1 MHDDILPAALAG
13 RFDAHEEQL
22 RRVALRMTGSEAEA
36 AEALAVVRAGL
47 GRDDGAAVR
56 AWLTALV
63 TRECLRARRGRRAAE
78 GRGAASG
85 GTGGGESAA
94 IVSGGSGGT
103 GGSGGGSTGGG
114 KHEPGGRD
122 GGQGGGQGGGPGESG
137 GRGGG
142 PGESGGRGGGPG
154 ESGGRGG
161 GPGESGGR
169 GESVWLALF
178 LVLESLGAEERLAY
192 VLHDVFG
199 LPSYETAR
207 ITGGSP
213 EEVARLARGARE
225 RVRGHGA
232 APTAGAATRQRA
244 VVDLFLAAARARDAR
259 TLAAVLDPDVVA
271 HSERGPVH
279 GAPAVAEGAAAF
291 ARFAD
296 VARPA
301 LVDGAVGAVAF
312 VDGRPVS
319 AVAFTLSGD
328 RIVTVSVTTGEARVR
343 ALDLV
348 FSDG

>member
-1 MHDDILPAALAG
+1 MHDDTLPAALAG

-36 AEALAVVRAGL
+36 AEALAAVRAGL

-85 GTGGGESAA
+85 R
-94 IVSGGSGGT
+94 GGT
-103 GGSGGGSTGGG
+103 GGAGGTDGG
-114 KHEPGGRD
+114 KDEPGGRD
-122 GGQGGGQGGGPGESG
+122 GGQGGSG

-142 PGESGGRGGGPG
+142 QGGSRGRGGGPG

-319 AVAFTLSGD
+319 AVAFTLRGG

>member
-1 MHDDILPAALAG
+1 MHDDTLPAALAG

-36 AEALAVVRAGL
+36 AEALAAVRAGL

-85 GTGGGESAA
+85 R
-94 IVSGGSGGT
+94 GGT
-103 GGSGGGSTGGG
+103 GGAGGTDGG
-114 KHEPGGRD
+114 KDEPGGRD
-122 GGQGGGQGGGPGESG
+122 GGQGGSG

-142 PGESGGRGGGPG
+142 QGGSRGRGGGPG

-199 LPSYETAR
+199 LPSHETAR

-213 EEVARLARGARE
+213 EEVALLARGARE

-232 APTAGAATRQRA
+232 APTAGAAARQRA

-319 AVAFTLSGD
+319 AVAFTLRGD

>member
-1 MHDDILPAALAG
+1 MHDDTLPAALAG

-36 AEALAVVRAGL
+36 AEALAAVRAGL
-47 GRDDGAAVR
+47 GRDDGAPVH

-63 TRECLRARRGRRAAE
+63 TRECLRARRGRRATE
-78 GRGAASG
+78 GRGAGSG
-85 GTGGGESAA
+85 SRRGGGGE
-94 IVSGGSGGT
+94 GT
-103 GGSGGGSTGGG
+103 
-114 KHEPGGRD
+114 
-122 GGQGGGQGGGPGESG
+122 GGGPGESK
-137 GRGGG
+137 
-142 PGESGGRGGGPG
+142 
-154 ESGGRGG
+154 
-161 GPGESGGR
+161 GR
-169 GESVWLALF
+169 GESLWLALF

-192 VLHDVFG
+192 VLHDLFG
-199 LPSYETAR
+199 LPSHETAR

-232 APTAGAATRQRA
+232 ARTEGAAARQRA

-319 AVAFTLSGD
+319 AVAFTLRGD

>member
-1 MHDDILPAALAG
+1 MHDETFPAALAR
-13 RFDAHEEQL
+13 RFDAHEERL
-22 RRVALRMTGSEAEA
+22 RRVALRMTGSETEA
-36 AEALAVVRAGL
+36 ADALAVVRAGL
-47 GRDDGAAVR
+47 GRDDGAPVR

-63 TRECLRARRGRRAAE
+63 ARECLRARRGRRATE
-78 GRGAASG
+78 GRGPGAG
-85 GTGGGESAA
+85 RGDGGGGGGGGGGKSAGLVA
-94 IVSGGSGGT
+94 GGSGGA
-103 GGSGGGSTGGG
+103 GKDASGGRGPGSS
-114 KHEPGGRD
+114 GGR
-122 GGQGGGQGGGPGESG
+122 GASAGGGPGSSG
-137 GRGGG
+137 DRGASAGA
-142 PGESGGRGGGPG
+142 GESGDRGA
-154 ESGGRGG
+154 
-161 GPGESGGR
+161 
-169 GESVWLALF
+169 SVWLALF
-178 LVLESLGAEERLAY
+178 LVLETLGAEERLAY

-232 APTAGAATRQRA
+232 ARTEGAAARQRA

-271 HSERGPVH
+271 HSEHGPVH
-279 GAPAVAEGAAAF
+279 GAPAVAEGAASF

-312 VDGRPVS
+312 LDGRPVS
-319 AVAFTLSGD
+319 AVAFALRGD

>member
-1 MHDDILPAALAG
+1 MHDDTFPAALAG

-36 AEALAVVRAGL
+36 EEALAAVRAGL
-47 GRDDGAAVR
+47 GRDDGASAR
-56 AWLTALV
+56 GWLTALV
-63 TRECLRARRGRRAAE
+63 ARECVRGRGVGEGPARRGAA
-78 GRGAASG
+78 GAGA
-85 GTGGGESAA
+85 
-94 IVSGGSGGT
+94 
-103 GGSGGGSTGGG
+103 
-114 KHEPGGRD
+114 
-122 GGQGGGQGGGPGESG
+122 G
-137 GRGGG
+137 GRGGDANG
-142 PGESGGRGGGPG
+142 
-154 ESGGRGG
+154 
-161 GPGESGGR
+161 

-207 ITGGSP
+207 ITGDSP
-213 EEVARLARGARE
+213 EEVARLARRARE
-225 RVRGHGA
+225 RVRGHG
-232 APTAGAATRQRA
+232 TARTEGGIGRQRA

-319 AVAFTLSGD
+319 AVAFTLRRD
-328 RIVTVSVTTGEARVR
+328 RIVTVSVTTGEDRVR